1 MTEKCVCML
10 YKTKYAL
17 RVEAFFTSIQK
28 QAAVDTR
35 TLCHSDLDAPYGQQ
49 QPADHSPEPS
59 SHTDFSNTS
68 PYGNLMRISQK
79 SLIVKN
85 NPGTKPVV
93 LWVQSSHLLPAS
105 FGCRVLWLSQYKAG
119 RASYQ

>member
-17 RVEAFFTSIQK
+17 RVEAFFTSVQK

-59 SHTDFSNTS
+59 SHTDRLF
-68 PYGNLMRISQK
+68 QHV
-79 SLIVKN
+79 SLRQPHENQPKITHREK
-85 NPGTKPVV
+85 
-93 LWVQSSHLLPAS
+93 
-105 FGCRVLWLSQYKAG
+105 
-119 RASYQ
+119 